1 MAERNVNPEALADS
15 VQEDLRITEEE
26 QWGTIPGSTQ
36 ATAMCHFLRTAQ
48 ANPVVERGPPQ
59 KIKKSKS
66 KSVSEKS
73 TQTDKSVLQ
82 KK

>member
-1 MAERNVNPEALADS
+1 MAEQNDNPEALADR

-26 QWGTIPGSTQ
+26 RRGTIPGSIQ
-36 ATAMCHFLRTAQ
+36 ATAMCHFLRRAQ
-48 ANPVVERGPPQ
+48 ANPVVERGPPR

-66 KSVSEKS
+66 KSVSEKA
-73 TQTDKSVLQ
+73 TQTEKTGLQ